1 MPLSIKCNVL
11 NEKGNLILETA
22 RETDLSPYGINTVI
36 PAGFRSDGMSV
47 PRFFWRWI
55 GPPVD
60 GRTLAASVAHDWLY
74 KSKVVSRAKADA
86 WYRRRLIA
94 DGYPAPK
101 AWAVWA
107 GIRLF
112 GGGHW
117 E

>member
-22 RETDLSPYGINTVI
+22 RATDLSPYGVHTTI

-47 PRFFWRWI
+47 PRIFWRWI

-74 KSKVVSRAKADA
+74 TAKVVSRAEADA
-86 WYRRRLIA
+86 WYRRQLIA
-94 DGYPAPK
+94 AGYPATK
-101 AWAVWA
+101 AWAAWA

-117 E
+117 